1 MTLEL
6 LLMCVMRSPS
16 YPHPKSQLVVWDQYV
31 QWAVGPAVLEDM
43 AALQVGRQDWGLE
56 MDSLHI
62 GRPTTEQ
69 FIKYYTKFIYII
81 IGS

>member
-1 MTLEL
+1 MILEL
-6 LLMCVMRSPS
+6 LLMHVMWSPS
-16 YPHPKSQLVVWDQYV
+16 YLHPKSQLVVWDQYV
-31 QWAVGPAVLEDM
+31 QLAVGPAVLEDM
-43 AALQVGRQDWGLE
+43 AALQAGRQDWGPE

-69 FIKYYTKFIYII
+69 FVKCYTKFIYII